1 MNKEILEQMRT
12 QNFKFIFLALFFFY
26 FINSYSQSELR
37 KVEFELYF
45 DKNYPIQAGNLTV
58 KNSDPI
64 IGTQTDL
71 SGKAELNLQ
80 NKNVKVVLDY
90 LGPTYIELE
99 VIENID
105 LIIVNLKRD
114 KIIYYKGNKIIKKQK
129 LKIKQ

>member
-1 MNKEILEQMRT
+1 MRT
-12 QNFKFIFLALFFFY
+12 HNFKFIFLVLFFFC
-26 FINSYSQSELR
+26 FINGYSQNELR

-71 SGKAELNLQ
+71 NGKAELNIKNQ
-80 NKNVKVVLDY
+80 NVKIVLDY
-90 LGPTYIELE
+90 LGPKYIEFE
-99 VIENID
+99 VIENAD
-105 LIIVNLKRD
+105 LIKVNLKKE

-129 LKIKQ
+129 LKITK